1 VPELVLRAY
10 RPHRGRGATAQRPRA
25 EARAHRFLAPGSTGL
40 EPLAFVSMQLE
51 HERRE
56 NGASWRGRQAARTET
71 VIDAGVAYRP
81 GDPVRVRVVR
91 RERRTSVTDDGAAIS
106 KAGRPPSW
114 REAAG
119 RLERELDV
127 NFSQRGVVSLPVV
140 AAGPGV
146 EAIVQ
151 RIAAASL
158 AFYQELLE
166 LDAD

>member
-1 VPELVLRAY
+1 M
-10 RPHRGRGATAQRPRA
+10 H
-25 EARAHRFLAPGSTGL
+25 
-40 EPLAFVSMQLE
+40 LE

-56 NGASWRGRQAARTET
+56 AAVAWRGRQAARTET
-71 VIDAGVAYRP
+71 VIDAGLEYRP

-106 KAGRPPSW
+106 KARRPPRW
-114 REAAG
+114 RQAAH

-127 NFSQRGVVSLPVV
+127 NFSHRGLVSLPVV

-146 EAIVQ
+146 EAIVA

-166 LDAD
+166 LDGD

>member
-1 VPELVLRAY
+1 M
-10 RPHRGRGATAQRPRA
+10 H
-25 EARAHRFLAPGSTGL
+25 
-40 EPLAFVSMQLE
+40 LE

-56 NGASWRGRQAARTET
+56 AAVAWRGRQATRTET
-71 VIDAGVAYRP
+71 VIDAGLEYRP

-106 KAGRPPSW
+106 KAGRPPRW
-114 REAAG
+114 REAAH

-127 NFSQRGVVSLPVV
+127 NFSHRGLVSLPVV
-140 AAGPGV
+140 AAGPRV
-146 EAIVQ
+146 EAIVA

-166 LDAD
+166 LEGD

>member
-1 VPELVLRAY
+1 M
-10 RPHRGRGATAQRPRA
+10 H
-25 EARAHRFLAPGSTGL
+25 
-40 EPLAFVSMQLE
+40 LE

-56 NGASWRGRQAARTET
+56 AAVAWRGRQAARTET
-71 VIDAGVAYRP
+71 VIDAGLEYRP

-106 KAGRPPSW
+106 KAGRPPRW
-114 REAAG
+114 REAAH

-127 NFSQRGVVSLPVV
+127 NFSHRGLVSLPVV

-146 EAIVQ
+146 EAIVA

-166 LDAD
+166 LDGD

>member
-1 VPELVLRAY
+1 M
-10 RPHRGRGATAQRPRA
+10 H
-25 EARAHRFLAPGSTGL
+25 
-40 EPLAFVSMQLE
+40 LE

-56 NGASWRGRQAARTET
+56 AAVAWRGRQAARTKT
-71 VIDAGVAYRP
+71 VIDAGLEYRP

-106 KAGRPPSW
+106 KAGRPPRW
-114 REAAG
+114 REAAH

-127 NFSQRGVVSLPVV
+127 NFSHRGVVSLPVV

-146 EAIVQ
+146 EAIVA

-166 LDAD
+166 LNGD

>member
-1 VPELVLRAY
+1 M
-10 RPHRGRGATAQRPRA
+10 H
-25 EARAHRFLAPGSTGL
+25 
-40 EPLAFVSMQLE
+40 LE

-56 NGASWRGRQAARTET
+56 AAVAWRGRQAARTET
-71 VIDAGVAYRP
+71 VIDAGLEYRP

-91 RERRTSVTDDGAAIS
+91 REQRTSVTDDGAAIS
-106 KAGRPPSW
+106 KAGRPPRW
-114 REAAG
+114 REAAH

-127 NFSQRGVVSLPVV
+127 NFSHRGVVSLPVV

-146 EAIVQ
+146 EAIVA

-166 LDAD
+166 LEGD

>member
-1 VPELVLRAY
+1 MHP
-10 RPHRGRGATAQRPRA
+10 Q
-25 EARAHRFLAPGSTGL
+25 
-40 EPLAFVSMQLE
+40 

-56 NGASWRGRQAARTET
+56 AAVAWRGRQAARTET
-71 VIDAGVAYRP
+71 VIDAGLEYRP

-106 KAGRPPSW
+106 KARRPPRW
-114 REAAG
+114 RETAH

-127 NFSQRGVVSLPVV
+127 NFSHRGLVSLPVV

-146 EAIVQ
+146 EAIVA

-166 LDAD
+166 LDGD